1 MDSLTAPTDAAAC
14 AKALAAQLGTVV
26 LLSGEEDLVTDGHTV
41 YTVRGGSPLMR
52 RVTGAGCM
60 LSVLCGAFA
69 AVEPD
74 ALASARHAATFWK
87 SCATAAA
94 AQCRGSASF
103 RVALLDEAS
112 M

>member
-1 MDSLTAPTDAAAC
+1 
-14 AKALAAQLGTVV
+14 
-26 LLSGEEDLVTDGHTV
+26 
-41 YTVRGGSPLMR
+41 MR

-74 ALASARHAATFWK
+74 ALAAARHAATFWK